1 MMKIDKNTVASIAYK
16 IHIDTPTGEL
26 IEFADE
32 RNPRS
37 MIFGVDRI
45 MLGLEKNLMG
55 REENTEFDFSLSP
68 DEAFGDY
75 KNDLILDVTKSA
87 FRVDGKINEALL
99 YINNEISMIDNQG
112 NRVKGKVLELGDET
126 VKMNFNHPL
135 AGKSLFISGKIMNVR
150 VVTQEDLQ
158 PESSECC
165 GGSCGCGS
173 HDEDT
178 HSDHHGNNEENCQV
192 CGNPPE
198 LQGQGIGDCQ
208 CGK

>member
-1 MMKIDKNTVASIAYK
+1 MKIDKNTVASIAYK
-16 IHIDTPTGEL
+16 IHIDSTTGEL

-37 MIFGVDRI
+37 MVFGVDRI
-45 MLGLEKNLMG
+45 MPGFEKNLMG
-55 REENTEFDFSLSP
+55 REENTEFDFTLSP
-68 DEAFGDY
+68 DEAYGEY
-75 KNDLILDVTKSA
+75 KNDLILDVTKNA
-87 FRVDGKINEALL
+87 FMVDGKINEDLL
-99 YINNEISMIDNQG
+99 YINNEINMIDNEG

-135 AGKSLFISGKIMNVR
+135 AGKSLFISGKIMDVR
-150 VVTQEDLQ
+150 AVTHEDLQ
-158 PESSECC
+158 PESSGCC
-165 GGSCGCGS
+165 GGGCGCGS

-178 HSDHHGNNEENCQV
+178 HSDHHHDNNEENCQV

-208 CGK
+208 CGQ